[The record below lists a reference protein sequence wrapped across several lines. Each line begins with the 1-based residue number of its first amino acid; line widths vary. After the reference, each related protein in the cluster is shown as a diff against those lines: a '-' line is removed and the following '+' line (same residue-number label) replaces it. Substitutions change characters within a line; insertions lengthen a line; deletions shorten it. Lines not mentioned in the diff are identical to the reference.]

1 MGVRCIQAPPRRR
14 PRTHCLTP
22 AGAYPY
28 AMESRKTTP
37 GKDYFGDFLQTIKSV
52 DVGQEPASSSGGSI
66 EPQPATAP
74 TLQAILAWLKR
85 HGDQSI
91 SEIAAGIASP
101 IIPTAEVLKKLAASG
116 LVTIQGN
123 PGIERV
129 HLTRAGVNV
138 SDLA

>member
-1 MGVRCIQAPPRRR
+1 MVAVHDAGTHGAPEHHREIDGVVEQQRDPVLRPQAQ
-14 PRTHCLTP
+14 CLLK
-22 AGAYPY
+22 AGN
-28 AMESRKTTP
+28 
-37 GKDYFGDFLQTIKSV
+37 DY
-52 DVGQEPASSSGGSI
+52 
-66 EPQPATAP
+66 
-74 TLQAILAWLKR
+74 QAILAWLKR

-116 LVTIQGN
+116 LVTIEGG